1 MTKHIWT
8 FTYSYAIGLG
18 GVNLILFYFDKD
30 GGIGTSIAVLIT
42 AALLS
47 LHQFVNHHGR
57 MPTKNEKNLLAW
69 MSLISAWI
77 TSIVL
82 ALIIVYIFDIFN
94 ELNALMAFIGQNIP
108 IFIGAIIFVSL
119 LYLAVLYS
127 CYGGLGKRIFNA
139 SINQK
144 TADTPM

>member
-8 FTYSYAIGLG
+8 FTYLYAIGLG
-18 GVNLILFYFDKD
+18 GVNLIMFYFDMN

-47 LHQFVNHHGR
+47 LHQFVNLHGR
-57 MPTKNEKNLLAW
+57 MPTKNEKSLLAW
-69 MSLISAWI
+69 MSLLSAWI
-77 TSIVL
+77 ISIIL
-82 ALIIVYIFDIFN
+82 ALIIVYIFDAFK
-94 ELNALMAFIGQNIP
+94 ELNALMAYIGQNIP
-108 IFIGAIIFVSL
+108 IFIGAIFFVSL

-144 TADTPM
+144 AADTPR